1 MRHLKDSRLTLKDEE
16 VNGRAPLGL
25 GKAPTVCYMS
35 LYKLLFINNG
45 FRKGMTRQDRQVQ
58 TAPACAVLE
67 RMANVILY

>member
-1 MRHLKDSRLTLKDEE
+1 MKKLMGAH
-16 VNGRAPLGL
+16 PLGL

-67 RMANVILY
+67 KDGKRDLVLKVGI